1 MNKVIKMCNDCIR
14 RRKMDD
20 YIKGVKLLLL
30 NENMYQQGYISQEY
44 YQKMDLE
51 IHRKYLN
58 HIVMEDVVSL

>member
-1 MNKVIKMCNDCIR
+1 MTVLGGL
-14 RRKMDD
+14 KMDD

>member
-14 RRKMDD
+14 RHKMDD